1 MRASNMF
8 QMKGQTLFTW
18 VFTVLASLV
27 LLFII
32 APLAG
37 MFLDSSFSELRTTAS
52 DPEVQRSVW
61 YTLGIAFFATLFFA
75 IGAVPLAW
83 IMARRDFPLKKVVQG
98 IIDLPV
104 VLPHTA
110 AGIALLGFI
119 SREGLL
125 GGVAQ
130 KAGIILVNNGAG
142 IALAMAFVS
151 VPFLI
156 NAARDGFAAVPERIE
171 KAALTLGA
179 SQSRIFFTVSMPMA
193 WRSIVSGFIMMF
205 ARGMSEFGA
214 VVIIAYH
221 PMIAPVLIYERFN
234 AYGINYARPA
244 SIIFILV
251 ALVFFVFFR
260 TLATE
265 RRMIFRRED
274 ETAD

>member
-1 MRASNMF
+1 MRANNVF

-18 VFTVLASLV
+18 VFTILASLV
-27 LLFII
+27 LLFIL

-37 MFLDSSFSELRTTAS
+37 MFLNSSFSELRTTAS

-61 YTLGIAFFATLFFA
+61 YTLAIAFFATIFFA

-179 SQSRIFFTVSMPMA
+179 TQSRIFFTVSMPMA